1 MLIEPVSR
9 SVAGFERD
17 LTTIASQGAGRPGR
31 PPHRFQDLTSY
42 LLHWSYFPTTL
53 PDDIRKAD
61 ADMRAGRSAGT
72 QTQGTSEALPA
83 TDGQWSP
90 TLWES
95 LVHRADLDPGST
107 LVSDEH
113 GRTLSAGAFADE
125 AERVA
130 AWLYARGVREG
141 SVVSWQLPTTINA
154 LLVSV
159 ALSRLGAVQNP
170 LVTTLRE
177 PDVEFMVRQAG
188 SALLL
193 VPESQPRYDHA
204 SMARRLEGR
213 VPGLQALVLES
224 ALPHGSSAPLP
235 RARGAAPDDVR
246 WLYYTSGTTAVPK
259 GARHRDSD
267 LVAAAR
273 TFCAAVSPGPN
284 DVISSIAPVAHIGG
298 LVFFLGAVRSGAHL
312 VVTESFAPLETARH
326 LTAAGTTLCCSGL
339 PFVQGF
345 LEVQRQNSETRF
357 FPDLRAF
364 LIGGAPRAKALHE
377 QVMETFGAKIVSGY
391 GMTEMPLISM
401 ATLDDSLAHLAVA
414 DGRPSGVCL
423 KITTPDGAPVPPGE
437 SGEVRVRGNSL
448 MAGYVDANLDSEAF
462 DEDGYF
468 RTGDLARIDDEGFL
482 IVTGRL
488 KDIIIRNMENISA
501 RELELALTEHPAVR
515 EVAVIGLPDDKTG
528 ERVCAVIVPTGE
540 PPSLQSLCDFLDG
553 RGVNRRKFPVQLETA
568 AELPVNSLGKLMKK
582 EIKDAVL
589 HRTEAIP
596 QAGTV

>member
-1 MLIEPVSR
+1 M
-9 SVAGFERD
+9 
-17 LTTIASQGAGRPGR
+17 
-31 PPHRFQDLTSY
+31 
-42 LLHWSYFPTTL
+42 
-53 PDDIRKAD
+53 
-61 ADMRAGRSAGT
+61 
-72 QTQGTSEALPA
+72 
-83 TDGQWSP
+83 
-90 TLWES
+90 
-95 LVHRADLDPGST
+95 
-107 LVSDEH
+107 SDEH
-113 GRTLSAGAFADE
+113 GRALSAGAFADE
-125 AERVA
+125 AERAA

-170 LVTTLRE
+170 LVTMLRE

-188 SALLL
+188 SAFLL

-213 VPGLQALVLES
+213 VPGLRALVLGS
-224 ALPHGSSAPLP
+224 ALPHGSSASLP
-235 RARGAAPDDVR
+235 HARGAAPDDVR

-284 DVISSIAPVAHIGG
+284 DVISSIAPVAHVGG
-298 LVFFLGAVRSGAHL
+298 VVFFLGAVRSGAHL

-326 LTAAGTTLCCSGL
+326 LSAAGTTLCCSGL

-364 LIGGAPRAKALHE
+364 LIGGSPRNKALHE

-391 GMTEMPLISM
+391 GMTEVPLISV
-401 ATLDDSLAHLAVA
+401 ATLDDSLEHLAVA
-414 DGRPSGVCL
+414 DGRPSGVDL
-423 KITTPDGAPVPPGE
+423 KITTPDGALVPPGE
-437 SGEVRVRGNSL
+437 SGEVRVRGHSL
-448 MAGYVDANLDSEAF
+448 MAGYVDANLDSAAF

-501 RELELALTEHPAVR
+501 ANSSWPSPSTLRPGGRRHRPPGRQDRRTRLRGHRTDGRAALPPVAVR
-515 EVAVIGLPDDKTG
+515 LPGRARREPAEVPGPVRDGRRTTG
-528 ERVCAVIVPTGE
+528 ELPWEADEEGDQRRSA
-540 PPSLQSLCDFLDG
+540 PPHRGNPASRNYLTPMPRCLATPAG
-553 RGVNRRKFPVQLETA
+553 RRRA
-568 AELPVNSLGKLMKK
+568 LPRS
-582 EIKDAVL
+582 
-589 HRTEAIP
+589 P
-596 QAGTV
+596 